1 MQRMLYVQKTLI
13 ISLWTDKCEMNHAV
27 CPFHPNTE
35 RLGNLGELRR
45 LALWPEAR

>member
-1 MQRMLYVQKTLI
+1 MLYVQKTLI